1 MNIYETAKRISGNK
15 EMTDAECLKFIV
27 DQWGLVCSWLRE
39 NEGEMTGYF
48 KITSVA
54 REDLDGLDYD
64 TSKVDDG
71 TMLRLASKMAD
82 AYCDNGFWIDLP
94 IIADHLEI
102 PKLKTN
108 K

>member
-1 MNIYETAKRISGNK
+1 MNYHKTIEKIAGHRLTEEQVAKFTN
-15 EMTDAECLKFIV
+15 
-27 DQWGLVCSWLRE
+27 DQWGLVCSYLRNNDYE
-39 NEGEMTGYF
+39 DTGAF

-54 REDLDGLDYD
+54 REDLESIGYD

-71 TMLRLASKMAD
+71 TMLHLASKMAN

-94 IIADHLEI
+94 ILAEDLEI
-102 PKLKTN
+102 PKK